1 MIKNQEKIEN
11 HRGEINTCQ
20 KVYKGIV
27 FNTSMDG
34 LNNNNVWIGKKV
46 YLVLKSNRRYSGIV
60 KDFTSSFIIL
70 KDKYDENVM
79 ASISEISSLEEEQ

>member
-1 MIKNQEKIEN
+1 MIKIQEKIEN
-11 HRGEINTCQ
+11 HRGETSYDQ
-20 KVYKGIV
+20 KAYKCIV

-34 LNNNNVWIGKKV
+34 LNNNVWIGKKV

-60 KDFTSSFIIL
+60 KDFNSNFIIL

-79 ASISEISSLEEEQ
+79 ASISEISSLEEEE